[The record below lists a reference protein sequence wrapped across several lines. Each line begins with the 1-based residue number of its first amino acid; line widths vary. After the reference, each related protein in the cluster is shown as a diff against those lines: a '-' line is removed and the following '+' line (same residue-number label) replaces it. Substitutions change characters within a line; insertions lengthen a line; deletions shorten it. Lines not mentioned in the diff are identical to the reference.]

1 MKWNKTRRSGNGGAG
16 EGMERGEGR
25 GERRRNEKGGVEM
38 NYEWMKQRGPW
49 KWETKT
55 TVEESRNFMQ

>member
-25 GERRRNEKGGVEM
+25 GERGDVMRKVE
-38 NYEWMKQRGPW
+38 W
-49 KWETKT
+49 K
-55 TVEESRNFMQ
+55 